1 MVAGST
7 FAIIAV
13 VGAVVAAASTA
24 MAAKAQADAQRFQAK
39 LAERQ
44 AESERQIA
52 ERKAEDQRRRTSS
65 LIASQ
70 RALFAGSGIDP
81 GAGTPLMVT
90 SDAAREGKLG
100 ELDILFGGENR
111 ASDLEATAKLRRSQA
126 TNTEIAGAIN
136 AGATLLTG
144 VGRAGAGGAF
154 GQSPLG
160 TFNASANLA
169 QDAAS

>member
-7 FAIIAV
+7 FAIIAI

-44 AESERQIA
+44 AETERQIA
-52 ERKAEDQRRRTSS
+52 ERKAEDQRRKTSA

-81 GAGTPLMVT
+81 GEGTPLLVT
-90 SDAAREGKLG
+90 SDTAREGKLG

-111 ASDLEATAKLRRSQA
+111 ASDLHATANLRKSQA
-126 TNTEIAGAIN
+126 RNTEIAGAIK
-136 AGATLLTG
+136 AGSTLLTG
-144 VGRAGAGGAF
+144 VGSAGAGGF
-154 GQSPLG
+154 GQGSLG
-160 TFNASANLA
+160 TSVGVGANLA
-169 QDAAS
+169 QNAAG